1 MVEYSKY
8 DIIKELDGIIDYVE
22 QADNIPKEHLIPEWV
37 KNKDYIM
44 IYRYGYIFLE
54 MSYLI
59 REVLSDR
66 WTLTQDKAGSGRL
79 LLEMINSQKEDSIIK
94 CLKSLIY
101 NIYVYELEQDMCITA
116 DISGMSDLMVNYMI
130 EEGILQ
136 ENTQGDSDYE
146 EEEEKWDLEPT
157 KSEALRLVESI
168 LNDCINGMGNSLY
181 LSEENELKPD
191 KYLLSPRASY
201 IMYELACYLV
211 SGIRGEIKVIDP
223 TIFID
228 IAEYFE
234 AKSKLD
240 IEEFK
245 DSIKMYLYNIY
256 IYKRHID
263 SKYRICMGYNGM
275 DYLMYR
281 ILRCD
286 N

>member
-1 MVEYSKY
+1 MIFWECSQTIGHGEGRKAK
-8 DIIKELDGIIDYVE
+8 DKNIERKEAAEKGEKKL
-22 QADNIPKEHLIPEWV
+22 
-37 KNKDYIM
+37 
-44 IYRYGYIFLE
+44 R
-54 MSYLI
+54 S
-59 REVLSDR
+59 
-66 WTLTQDKAGSGRL
+66 
-79 LLEMINSQKEDSIIK
+79 
-94 CLKSLIY
+94 
-101 NIYVYELEQDMCITA
+101 
-116 DISGMSDLMVNYMI
+116 
-130 EEGILQ
+130 
-136 ENTQGDSDYE
+136 E

-157 KSEALRLVESI
+157 KSEVLRSVGSI
-168 LNDCINGMGNSLY
+168 LNDCINSMGNSLY

-211 SGIRGEIKVIDP
+211 SGIKGDIKVIDP

-245 DSIKMYLYNIY
+245 DSIKMYLYNAY